1 MKKIHHQFFNNQS
14 TEISSS
20 SKIDNIIQKG
30 EVIFKKNPTVGLPVV
45 SKMIDLAISKK
56 QGDQRKHSFLEK
68 KNTSQKEKWIQ
79 YEHPELTS
87 LDESCCEA
95 FDSSISQILFSDLK
109 MFRMQCRKT
118 LQLKITKND
127 EYS

>member
-1 MKKIHHQFFNNQS
+1 
-14 TEISSS
+14 
-20 SKIDNIIQKG
+20 
-30 EVIFKKNPTVGLPVV
+30 
-45 SKMIDLAISKK
+45 MIDLAISKK